1 MDIIS
6 IIKKDRKIK
15 DNSLQAYITS
25 LKKINDDKEIENI
38 NFLKNVKK
46 IEDKLKDLKLTTKKN
61 RYTAILVLLRA
72 VGGQEELLKKYRETL
87 DKLTEE
93 YFKEISKNQK
103 TEAQSKNWVSLKE
116 LKKVMNTYKEEVKG
130 RGLKNK
136 NKLNAKETVL
146 LQNYLITS
154 LYLLIPPKRL
164 DYNVKIVKKR
174 SQIKDG
180 DNYLLNENKR
190 NKTFII
196 QDFKTSKSHGTQE
209 FSVPKSLN
217 NVINLAL
224 QFNNTGFLLLN
235 NRGGRLSSNG
245 LGKMVKRAF
254 APTGKDITLN
264 LLRKITISELVDH
277 DAIKKNQQLAK
288 DMNHSVNVQQ
298 TVYLKKED

>member
-61 RYTAILVLLRA
+61 RYTSILVLLRA
-72 VGGQEELLKKYRETL
+72 VGGQEELLKKYREKL
-87 DKLTEE
+87 DELTEE

-209 FSVPKSLN
+209 FKVPKELN
-217 NVINLAL
+217 NIINLSL

-254 APTGKDITLN
+254 APTGKEITLN

-277 DAIKKNQQLAK
+277 EALKKNKKLAD
-288 DMNHSVNVQQ
+288 DMGHSVNVQQ
-298 TVYLKKED
+298 TVYLKD